1 MISIKTLSMR
11 NFLSIGAV
19 AQSLNFENQDLTM
32 IIGENLDVGN
42 GMTGRVGTGKTTLI
56 QAISF
61 AFFGEAINKIK
72 KDNLINRTNEKGMV
86 VTLEFSVGDDHYKIV
101 RGRKPNVL
109 KFIKN
114 NIDDPTKSS
123 DDAQGE
129 NKETQAQIEKILGM
143 SYDIFKHIVILNT
156 YTEPF
161 LTMRAN
167 DQRQFIESL
176 LGITLLSEKADKLK
190 EQIKQTKDLI
200 QSEDLKIKAITEAN
214 KRIHAQINQLKTK
227 SSAWEKSYNSQ
238 LEQISSQIVGLEH
251 IDIEQEIA
259 NHALRVQ
266 YDAYQSVITSL
277 TEARRK
283 HDSWV
288 TDNQSERSKLEKKLL
303 DLEAIDVE
311 SEINV
316 LQNIIPEKVRLSGL
330 IKHLKTELDSVNIS
344 GQQRI
349 VSKLEAELNALREHK
364 CYACGQQL
372 HDQNVGTKILE
383 CSSKLETEQYA
394 LETLVSKLQSL
405 EQEYN
410 QNVLA
415 HSSIIVPATFYTDLS
430 SAFNHRAEL
439 NSLKQKIDSLSEQSN
454 PHADLVESLQLKLS
468 EFDGSKLQ
476 TKPVCVYSSL
486 SEAHEHK
493 NKIAV
498 LVSKLEQVSQSVNPY
513 TEQIRD
519 METKALQV
527 TSFDKINEYTKLMEH
542 QKFVLDLLT
551 NKESFIR
558 KRIIDQNI
566 NHLNSRLSYYLERIG
581 LPHHVCFKNDL
592 SVEITDLGRELDFH
606 NLSRGETNRLVL
618 ALSFAFRDVW
628 ESLYKPI
635 NCIFVDE
642 LLDTGQDAVGL
653 ENASQV
659 LKEFCSKRG
668 KSVWVISHREELLDK
683 VNQVLKVIKEGGFT
697 TYEMMDSK

>member
-32 IIGENLDVGN
+32 IIGENLDAGN

-86 VTLEFSVGDDHYKIV
+86 VTLEFSVGADHYKII

-114 NIDDPTKSS
+114 NVDDPSKSS

-129 NKETQAQIEKILGM
+129 NKETQTQIEKILGM

-190 EQIKQTKDLI
+190 EQIKQTKDSI
-200 QSEDLKIKAITEAN
+200 QSEDLKIKAINEVN
-214 KRIHAQINQLKTK
+214 KRIHEQIGQLKTK
-227 SSAWEKSYNSQ
+227 SAAWEKSYSTQIN
-238 LEQISSQIVGLEH
+238 QISSQIVSLQH
-251 IDIEQEIA
+251 IDIEQEIT
-259 NHALRVQ
+259 NHTLKVE
-266 YDAYQSVITSL
+266 YDAYQSLLKSL
-277 TEARRK
+277 SEAKQK
-283 HDSWV
+283 HDAWV
-288 TDNQSERSKLEKKLL
+288 SDAESEKAKLEKQLVK
-303 DLEAIDVE
+303 LEAIDIE

-316 LQNIIPEKVRLSGL
+316 LQNIIPEKNRLGM
-330 IKHLKTELDSVNIS
+330 HLKQLKTQIDSINIS

-349 VSKLEAELNALREHK
+349 VSKLESELQALKDHK

-372 HDQNVGTKILE
+372 HDQNVELKVSE
-383 CSSKLETEQYA
+383 CEAKLETEKSCLDSLQQK
-394 LETLVSKLQSL
+394 LESL
-405 EQEYN
+405 RREYTETETTY
-410 QNVLA
+410 
-415 HSSIIVPATFYTDLS
+415 SSIVVPNTFYTDLS
-430 SAFNHRAEL
+430 SAFNHRSEL
-439 NSLKQKIDSLSEQSN
+439 NALKQKIETNVGQSN
-454 PHADLVESLQLKLS
+454 PYIEAVTSLESKVSDFDSEKLLV
-468 EFDGSKLQ
+468 
-476 TKPVCVYSSL
+476 KPVCVYSSV

-498 LVSKLEQVSQSVNPY
+498 LVSKLEQVSESVNPY

-527 TSFDKINEYTKLMEH
+527 TSYDKINEYTKLMEH

>member
-1 MISIKTLSMR
+1 MISIKTLTMR

-19 AQSLNFENQDLTM
+19 CQSLNFENQDLTM

-86 VTLEFSVGDDHYKIV
+86 VTLEFSVGSDHYKIV
-101 RGRKPNVL
+101 RGRKPNIL

-114 NIDDPTKSS
+114 NIDDPSKSS

-176 LGITLLSEKADKLK
+176 LGITMLSEKADKLK
-190 EQIKQTKDLI
+190 EQIKQTKDCI

-214 KRIHAQINQLKTK
+214 KRIHEQIAQLKTK

-238 LEQISSQIVGLEH
+238 LEQISSQIVSSEH
-251 IDIEQEIA
+251 IDIEHELV
-259 NHALRVQ
+259 NHGLLVE
-266 YDAYQSVITSL
+266 YDAYQNTL
-277 TEARRK
+277 KLLNDARK
-283 HDSWV
+283 KFDTWV
-288 TDNQSERSKLEKKLL
+288 SEVELEQSKLQQKLST
-303 DLEAIDVE
+303 LEAIDIDA
-311 SEINV
+311 EIHV
-316 LQNIIPEKVRLSGL
+316 LQHIIPEKNQLGSLV
-330 IKHLKTELDSVNIS
+330 KQLKASLDSVNIS

-349 VSKLEAELNALREHK
+349 VSKLEAELQAFKDHV

-372 HDQNVGTKILE
+372 HDENIDAKTLE
-383 CSSKLETEQYA
+383 CESRLKTEQET
-394 LETLVSKLQSL
+394 LETLQLKLSDLRSQYV
-405 EQEYN
+405 EAVEK
-410 QNVLA
+410 
-415 HSSIIVPATFYTDLS
+415 HSRLMVPATSYSDLS
-430 SAFNHRAEL
+430 SAFNHRSEL
-439 NSLKQKIDSLSEQSN
+439 NSLKQRIEVNGLQSN
-454 PHADLVESLQLKLS
+454 PHTETVISLEAKLA
-468 EFDGSKLQ
+468 EFDSTKLAV
-476 TKPVCVYSSL
+476 KPVCLYTSIT
-486 SEAHEHK
+486 EAHEHK

-498 LVSKLEQVSQSVNPY
+498 LVSKLEQVSESVNPY

-519 METKALQV
+519 METKAIQV

-697 TYEMMDSK
+697 TYEMMSSQ

>member
-11 NFLSIGAV
+11 NFLSIGNV
-19 AQSLNFENQDLTM
+19 SQSINFENQDLTM

-86 VTLEFSVGDDHYKIV
+86 VTLEFSVGEDHYKIV

-214 KRIHAQINQLKTK
+214 KRIHEQINQLKTK

-238 LEQISSQIVGLEH
+238 LEQISSQVVSLEH
-251 IDIEQEIA
+251 IDIEQEIS

-266 YDAYQSVITSL
+266 YDAYQSVISSL

-283 HDSWV
+283 YDLWV

-303 DLEAIDVE
+303 DLEAINVE

-316 LQNIIPEKVRLSGL
+316 LQNIIPEKNRLSG
-330 IKHLKTELDSVNIS
+330 
-344 GQQRI
+344 
-349 VSKLEAELNALREHK
+349 
-364 CYACGQQL
+364 
-372 HDQNVGTKILE
+372 
-383 CSSKLETEQYA
+383 
-394 LETLVSKLQSL
+394 
-405 EQEYN
+405 
-410 QNVLA
+410 
-415 HSSIIVPATFYTDLS
+415 
-430 SAFNHRAEL
+430 
-439 NSLKQKIDSLSEQSN
+439 
-454 PHADLVESLQLKLS
+454 
-468 EFDGSKLQ
+468 
-476 TKPVCVYSSL
+476 
-486 SEAHEHK
+486 
-493 NKIAV
+493 
-498 LVSKLEQVSQSVNPY
+498 
-513 TEQIRD
+513 
-519 METKALQV
+519 
-527 TSFDKINEYTKLMEH
+527 
-542 QKFVLDLLT
+542 
-551 NKESFIR
+551 
-558 KRIIDQNI
+558 
-566 NHLNSRLSYYLERIG
+566 
-581 LPHHVCFKNDL
+581 
-592 SVEITDLGRELDFH
+592 
-606 NLSRGETNRLVL
+606 
-618 ALSFAFRDVW
+618 
-628 ESLYKPI
+628 
-635 NCIFVDE
+635 
-642 LLDTGQDAVGL
+642 
-653 ENASQV
+653 
-659 LKEFCSKRG
+659 
-668 KSVWVISHREELLDK
+668 
-683 VNQVLKVIKEGGFT
+683 
-697 TYEMMDSK
+697 